1 MKAPQLTPV
10 HALDST
16 LGTKLRRM
24 SLPSRSQP
32 RYRLLV
38 LAPLMLTLAACSL
51 GPTGQ
56 PPAIQQPDHYGVQAQ
71 PTQTVEAQGVAQ
83 HFDVGAQRPA
93 NWWEE
98 YRSPALNALV
108 EEGLK
113 NSPNLAAADK
123 RLAAAREQLSAQVGS
138 SLLPSVDLGGQAT
151 RERALGLPMFQ
162 PPTALYNLF
171 VGQLQAQYTFDFFG
185 ASRMENAAQAARVD
199 EQAFQL
205 TAARRALAAN
215 IVTGAISAA
224 ALGEQ
229 VALTERLVALSQTQA
244 QDAQRRYAL
253 SAISRA
259 DALAVEQDSA
269 TLAASLPGLRTQW
282 LSTRHAL
289 AALLGRNPDQAPED
303 LPFASLRVPEHVPVV
318 VPSELLATRPDIQAA
333 EAALKAAAAEV
344 GVATAQM
351 FPSLQLTASMG
362 KGGFSWPTALSGA
375 GSIWSIGAALS
386 QPLFHGGALLAQRRA
401 AQQNY
406 EAAVAQYKQTVLAT
420 FRNVAD
426 TLASLEQNN
435 LALAA
440 AETAA
445 QAASSIHADT
455 ARRVQLGALAPSQSR
470 ASEQQY
476 LNARVN
482 AIQYASARLNDTAA
496 LFQAMGTPEASPT
509 EKP

>member
-1 MKAPQLTPV
+1 MKTPTP
-10 HALDST
+10 SPEQSPE
-16 LGTKLRRM
+16 LRRGVKHRQTW
-24 SLPSRSQP
+24 SP
-32 RYRLLV
+32 RYRPLV
-38 LAPLMLTLAACSL
+38 LAPLVFALAACSL
-51 GPTGQ
+51 APTGQ
-56 PPAIQQPDHYGVQAQ
+56 APTVAQPAHYGVQPQ
-71 PTQTVEAQGVAQ
+71 PKQTVLAQGVAQ
-83 HFDVGAQRPA
+83 HFDVGASMPE
-93 NWWEE
+93 NWWEK
-98 YRSPALNALV
+98 YKSPALNALV
-108 EEGLK
+108 QEGLE
-113 NSPNLAAADK
+113 NSPDLSAANK
-123 RLAAAREQLSAQVGS
+123 RLSAAREQLRAQVDAS
-138 SLLPSVDLGGQAT
+138 VLPSVDLGGQAA

-171 VGQLQAQYTFDFFG
+171 VGQIQAQYTFDFFG
-185 ASRMENAAQAARVD
+185 ATRMENAAQAARVD

-229 VALTERLVALSQTQA
+229 VALTERLVALSQAQA
-244 QDAQRRYAL
+244 QDAQRRYGL

-282 LSTRHAL
+282 LKTRHAL
-289 AALLGRNPDQAPED
+289 AALLGRNPDQAPAD
-303 LPFASLRVPEHVPVV
+303 LPFASLTVPPHMPVV

-333 EAALKAAAAEV
+333 EAALKAAAADV

-362 KGGFSWPTALSGA
+362 KGGFNWPAAMSGA

-386 QPLFHGGALLAQRRA
+386 QPLFHGGALMAQRRA
-401 AQQNY
+401 AQDNY
-406 EAAVAQYKQTVLAT
+406 EAAIAQYKQTVLAA

-440 AETAA
+440 ADTAA

-455 ARRVQLGALAPSQSR
+455 AKRVQLGALAPSQGR
-470 ASEQQY
+470 ASEQLY
-476 LNARVN
+476 LNARIS
-482 AIQYASARLNDTAA
+482 AIQYASLRLTDSAA
-496 LFQAMGTPEASPT
+496 LFQAMGTP
-509 EKP
+509 KPVVTTP